1 MSSNGLMQ
9 LLGQLIKE
17 RPKMQLSIVGCP
29 DKQHFRPYVKRAAI
43 FYAHELMKPK
53 MLENIYLRIKFN
65 SKIAVYGYAQ
75 ILEYNESRKA
85 REFEIEL
92 NPNIG
97 AAEIL
102 KCLAHEMTHIK
113 QYAYNETNETLTRW
127 KGRKV
132 DSDNMDYWVQP
143 WEIEAFG
150 TEVGLFAKFAI
161 KEKLWDTFYGIQNP
175 DGAIEKE
182 ELGWKEPI

>member
-1 MSSNGLMQ
+1 MQ
-9 LLGQLIKE
+9 LLGQFTKE

-29 DKQHFRPYVKRAAI
+29 DKKLFRPYVRRAAL
-43 FYAHELMKPK
+43 FYAQELMTPK

-65 SKIAVYGYAQ
+65 SKIPVYGYAE

-92 NPNIG
+92 NPDIG

-132 DSDNMDYWVQP
+132 DSDNVDYWVQP

-150 TEVGLFAKFAI
+150 TEVGLFSKFAI
-161 KEKLWDTFYGIQNP
+161 KEKLWEVFFGIQNP
-175 DGAIEKE
+175 DTPIVPEP
-182 ELGWKEPI
+182 LGWKIPQ

>member
-1 MSSNGLMQ
+1 
-9 LLGQLIKE
+9 
-17 RPKMQLSIVGCP
+17 MQLSIVGCP

>member
-1 MSSNGLMQ
+1 MSSNGEMQ
-9 LLGQLIKE
+9 LLGQFIKE